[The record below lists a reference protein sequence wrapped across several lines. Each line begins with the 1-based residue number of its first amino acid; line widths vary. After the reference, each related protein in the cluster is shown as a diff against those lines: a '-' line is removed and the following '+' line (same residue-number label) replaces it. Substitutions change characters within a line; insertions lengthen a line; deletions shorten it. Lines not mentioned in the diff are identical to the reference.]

1 MILKDFLEAY
11 KGNFKISIFESN
23 YTFDFENNEEK
34 ENIHVV
40 VNNNYSTEG
49 PIVLNTKFD
58 HNLNTILSEK
68 YLNAKVLEFS
78 EIKIYETSG
87 RIMDIAVVIDI

>member
-11 KGNFKISIFESN
+11 KGKFKISIFESN
-23 YTFDFENNEEK
+23 YTFDFENEEK

-40 VNNNYSTEG
+40 INNNYSTEG

-58 HNLNTILSEK
+58 HNLNAILSEK

-78 EIKIYETSG
+78 EIKIYETS
-87 RIMDIAVVIDI
+87 RMDIAVVIDI